1 MAARASGAAYGFQ
14 RVHAAL
20 QTGHVLTVQQHRQE
34 QVRCFMQQSMLDGA
48 CGTHVLAM
56 ILVIFDLAKAS
67 AMHNMSQ
74 RKHGVPAA
82 VWKVFGPKYFC
93 GIHAQEWVELV
104 NSLTLPLKLTAKYAT
119 TEHVD
124 QHALNWLMRGELVA
138 LVFAS
143 VKHQRTNHWALAVG
157 VEGMACGAKR
167 QPQPQRILLLDPGGS
182 EPSFQAFNARLRLSA
197 TGAGSCQV
205 QQLHLPADDAKL
217 PTALWHYESESW
229 SAELVRLLAA
239 VRVRKLQ

>member
-14 RVHAAL
+14 HVHAAL

-34 QVRCFMQQSMLDGA
+34 QVRCFMQQSILDGA

-74 RKHGVPAA
+74 RKHGVAAA

-104 NSLTLPLKLTAKYAT
+104 NSLALPLKLTAKYAT

-157 VEGMACGAKR
+157 VEGMACGAKC
-167 QPQPQRILLLDPGGS
+167 QPQRILLLDPGGS

-197 TGAGSCQV
+197 TGTGSRQV
-205 QQLHLPADDAKL
+205 QQLPLPADDAKL

>member
-74 RKHGVPAA
+74 RKHGVAAA

-104 NSLTLPLKLTAKYAT
+104 NSLALPLKLTVKYAT
-119 TEHVD
+119 TERVD

-157 VEGMACGAKR
+157 VEGMASGAKR
-167 QPQPQRILLLDPGGS
+167 QPQRILLLDPGGS
-182 EPSFQAFNARLRLSA
+182 EPSFQAFNARLRLST
-197 TGAGSCQV
+197 TGACSRQF
-205 QQLHLPADDAKL
+205 QQLPLSADDAKL